1 MSYSGN
7 YEADRYDAERS
18 DTLDDDEVQC
28 EDCGVVLD
36 AYNDE
41 FMTIEETVKSGPCK
55 GMNLSTEYCM
65 DCWEKREEDAE

>member
-36 AYNDE
+36 AYNDDY
-41 FMTIEETVKSGPCK
+41 MTVEETVKSDSCK
-55 GMNLSTEYCM
+55 ITEYCM